1 MESDS
6 VEMIACRNLTKAF
19 KKRRILDNVNFSLDG
34 GVNVL
39 VGENGAGKS
48 TLFYLMNGIMRP
60 DNGIAMLNGIDSW
73 KNHRQAM
80 REVSFMPEKPSVLGA
95 TSVKEHIY
103 WFSSLNGTGTE
114 RIIDYMHLFRV
125 DYILPATFQSLSMG
139 EMYWFSSLNGTGT
152 ERIIDYMHL
161 FRVDYILPATFQSL
175 SMGEMQLVMIACY
188 LSTDSS
194 IFILDEPNSNVDVH
208 KRSLISTAIREKS
221 DKSNSLFLIST
232 HVVDEMLTIY
242 DRMLVL
248 DKGTVKFS
256 AESVKSSSVSI
267 LRTSSNN
274 QMLDFVREKDKS
286 AVLINGAVFT
296 SLGIKECVEIASEH
310 GIMILSYFL
319 LPDELRGLYE

>member
-95 TSVKEHIY
+95 TSVKEHI
-103 WFSSLNGTGTE
+103 
-114 RIIDYMHLFRV
+114 
-125 DYILPATFQSLSMG
+125 
-139 EMYWFSSLNGTGT
+139 YWFSSLNGTGT